1 MLILII
7 LFSVFEF
14 RDLIYIDLVFSE
26 LLHLICLET
35 LTVYLCIYTV
45 VCKYHLD
52 DTKRKG
58 AKLFPN
64 SSLLEKGYTYIVL
77 FCPPK
82 C

>member
-7 LFSVFEF
+7 LFSMFEF

-45 VCKYHLD
+45 N
-52 DTKRKG
+52 T
-58 AKLFPN
+58 
-64 SSLLEKGYTYIVL
+64 I
-77 FCPPK
+77 
-82 C
+82 